1 MADTAARRDAAS
13 GDDSLFRFG
22 HDGDPSDTVV
32 CGFSE
37 FGLAGLTAADFLV
50 DHLELEQTGYV
61 TAPGLPAI
69 TPFENGV
76 PRHHTRFFSATDVD
90 LTVLVGEL
98 FVPVS
103 VASAF
108 SESFIDWLTAE
119 DVSDVAVLSG
129 VPVAHG
135 PDDHRAF
142 YVATEDYRDA
152 HLADGDV
159 PPMGNGFLDGVKAE
173 LLERGIDSDL
183 RACVY
188 TTPVHAQAPDVE
200 AAIRLVD
207 AVSDVHDLDVDTGP
221 LEAFA
226 AEVAQHYAELSER
239 VERVA
244 DDERPDDRM
253 YM

>member
-1 MADTAARRDAAS
+1 MAGDTSSGRTDAA
-13 GDDSLFRFG
+13 DRTAFEFTHDSE
-22 HDGDPSDTVV
+22 PSTTLV

-37 FGLAGLTAADFLV
+37 FGLAGLTAVDYLV

-61 TAPGLPAI
+61 AAPDLPAI
-69 TPFENGV
+69 TPFENGT
-76 PRHHTRFFSATDVD
+76 PRHHTRFFSRPD
-90 LTVLVGEL
+90 LGFTVLVGEL

-108 SESFIDWLTAE
+108 SESLVDWIAANGV
-119 DVSDVAVLSG
+119 DDVAVLSG

-142 YVATEDYRDA
+142 YIATEDYRDA
-152 HLADGDV
+152 HLADGAV
-159 PPMGNGFLDGVKAE
+159 QPMGNGFLDGVNAE

-188 TTPVHAQAPDVE
+188 TTPVHAQIPDVE
-200 AAIRLVD
+200 AAIRLVE
-207 AVSDVHDLDVDTGP
+207 AVAAVHDFDVDTGP
-221 LEAFA
+221 LEDFA
-226 AEVAQHYAELSER
+226 AEVAQYYERLSER
-239 VERVA
+239 VERVTEE
-244 DDERPDDRM
+244 ERGDDRM